1 MFGFPE
7 MFEKSET
14 ILFECTADYMFFLF
28 NAHQILWIFSIG
40 GWGEVKNDLQLNKYA
55 WNWKWQKLLIGNF
68 LRGIHSVLPA
78 VKTWFGL
85 HYTAIC
91 KNYCGIN
98 NVNREFTSCNIASL
112 SFRLYYL
119 WYYTRR
125 SVQICKHIAMVSI
138 PWPRICSTHCNGQHS
153 LTSSGMLPWKQDVKK
168 YNLVYHWITLYSR
181 QSHNYTSNNT
191 TEQENLQ
198 NTELFSF
205 LQFHPRHCWM
215 DRSKPS
221 KPVALGLTT
230 IALYFIFIWLA
241 KLWIIMKS
249 TCEIMITFFW
259 KKCQNISAD
268 WYDYVNMYVVFLFV
282 FGSKND

>member
-1 MFGFPE
+1 MHIKFYEYFQLGVGGKWR
-7 MFEKSET
+7 MTSNWTSMLET
-14 ILFECTADYMFFLF
+14 E
-28 NAHQILWIFSIG
+28 
-40 GWGEVKNDLQLNKYA
+40 NDI
-55 WNWKWQKLLIGNF
+55 KLLIGNF

-119 WYYTRR
+119 WYYTWR

-181 QSHNYTSNNT
+181 QSHNYTSDIQQNRKIYRTLNFFLSSSPIPDIAEWT
-191 TEQENLQ
+191 DQSLRNL
-198 NTELFSF
+198 L
-205 LQFHPRHCWM
+205 HW
-215 DRSKPS
+215 
-221 KPVALGLTT
+221 V
-230 IALYFIFIWLA
+230 
-241 KLWIIMKS
+241 
-249 TCEIMITFFW
+249 
-259 KKCQNISAD
+259 
-268 WYDYVNMYVVFLFV
+268 
-282 FGSKND
+282 

>member
-14 ILFECTADYMFFLF
+14 ILFECTADYMFSHLMHIKFYEYFQLGV
-28 NAHQILWIFSIG
+28 G
-40 GWGEVKNDLQLNKYA
+40 GKWRMTSHWTSMLETEND
-55 WNWKWQKLLIGNF
+55 KLLIGNF

-119 WYYTRR
+119 WYYTWR

-138 PWPRICSTHCNGQHS
+138 PWPRSWVHIAMVSIPWPPVGCYHGNRMLRST
-153 LTSSGMLPWKQDVKK
+153 
-168 YNLVYHWITLYSR
+168 TLY
-181 QSHNYTSNNT
+181 
-191 TEQENLQ
+191 
-198 NTELFSF
+198 
-205 LQFHPRHCWM
+205 
-215 DRSKPS
+215 
-221 KPVALGLTT
+221 
-230 IALYFIFIWLA
+230 
-241 KLWIIMKS
+241 
-249 TCEIMITFFW
+249 IT
-259 KKCQNISAD
+259 
-268 WYDYVNMYVVFLFV
+268 
-282 FGSKND
+282 G